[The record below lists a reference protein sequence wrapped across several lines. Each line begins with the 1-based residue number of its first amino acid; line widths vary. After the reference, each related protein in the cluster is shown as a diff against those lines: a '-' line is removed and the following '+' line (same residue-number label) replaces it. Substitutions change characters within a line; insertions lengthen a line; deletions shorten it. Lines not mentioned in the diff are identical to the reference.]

1 MIPGWEAALLLLC
14 VQAPAA
20 HAECSPRKVCW
31 TWGGRLHLCLPA
43 SPGTHHIS
51 CFFPAAFR
59 QARPQG
65 VVGPVGRQ
73 QEDRCPGW
81 GGGTTSPPKAGPCVG
96 GAQGRRGSSGSS
108 GGYERPMISC
118 HFYLEPTQSFSVAI
132 FTQCSHLIT
141 PSLSVVSLHLA
152 SKFFFPKSSEVSRSA
167 AARGSAIYKQ
177 VLPLTGAKT
186 SITTHLP
193 TVPLKRAIPFA
204 TRSQPGKHLRVQ
216 TLSKGKKPCAAME
229 LRRPRN

>member
-1 MIPGWEAALLLLC
+1 MIPGWEAALLLPC

-20 HAECSPRKVCW
+20 HAEFRPRGSIW
-31 TWGGRLHLCLPA
+31 TWRGCLHLCLPA
-43 SPGTHHIS
+43 SPGPHHIS

-65 VVGPVGRQ
+65 AVGPVGRQ
-73 QEDRCPGW
+73 QEGGCPGR

-152 SKFFFPKSSEVSRSA
+152 SKFFFFSQRVQKFPGQQLPGPLQFTNRSCHLLE
-167 AARGSAIYKQ
+167 RKQ
-177 VLPLTGAKT
+177 VLPHT
-186 SITTHLP
+186 
-193 TVPLKRAIPFA
+193 
-204 TRSQPGKHLRVQ
+204 
-216 TLSKGKKPCAAME
+216 C
-229 LRRPRN
+229 PRYH